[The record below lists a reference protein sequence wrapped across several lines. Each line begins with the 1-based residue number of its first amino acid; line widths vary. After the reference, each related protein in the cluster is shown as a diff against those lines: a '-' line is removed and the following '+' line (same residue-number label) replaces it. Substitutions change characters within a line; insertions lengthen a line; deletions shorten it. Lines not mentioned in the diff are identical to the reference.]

1 MNSSDLFVNSVII
14 ILFQDEK
21 EVMMK
26 RFLPR
31 LTAAFLYFGSIIG
44 LLFSI
49 AVIASV
55 FPIRAKLADGLD
67 ESLAVTHKGLTT
79 TSNIL
84 TTIDTTLTK
93 VDRSLTVLVD
103 SARDTSESL
112 KTTSEMATSIAS
124 LVGDSFTAVINET
137 QSSLEVAGKTAR
149 IVDNTLAIIAAVPI
163 IGARYEPE
171 NTLEDS
177 INGISNSLDP
187 MTNNLGEVR
196 DDLKQT
202 AEDLSGIRSSLDTL
216 ADSLENILGSIED
229 TQKSTQEYI
238 ATVNTLIDKVE
249 FIQKNFR
256 TWLTILSV
264 LAILFFLWMAA
275 AQIGMMMQAKAL
287 WVGYPKEPVEV
298 RHNGKE
304 EKVEIEPIEKDPPQ
318 PQTDP
323 NEKESSTPDQTKGI

>member
-1 MNSSDLFVNSVII
+1 
-14 ILFQDEK
+14 
-21 EVMMK
+21 MMK

-31 LTAAFLYFGSIIG
+31 LTATFLYFGSIIG
-44 LLFSI
+44 LLFSVAFI
-49 AVIASV
+49 ALV
-55 FPIRAKLADGLD
+55 FPIRAKLVVGLD
-67 ESLAVTHKGLTT
+67 ESLALTHKGLIT

-93 VDRSLTVLVD
+93 VDGSLTVLVN

-124 LVGDSFTAVINET
+124 LVGDSFTAVINKT
-137 QSSLEVAGKTAR
+137 QTSLEVAGKTAR
-149 IVDNTLAIIAAVPI
+149 IVDDTLAIIAAVPI

-177 INGISNSLDP
+177 INGISTSLDP
-187 MTNNLGEVR
+187 MTTNLGVVR

-202 AEDLSGIRSSLDTL
+202 AEDLGGIRSSLDTL
-216 ADSLENILGSIED
+216 ADSLEDILGSVED
-229 TQKSTQEYI
+229 TQKSTQEYL

-264 LAILFFLWMAA
+264 LAILFFSWMAA
-275 AQIGMMMQAKAL
+275 AQVGMMIQAKAL
-287 WVGYPKEPVEV
+287 WVGIPKEPVEI

-304 EKVEIEPIEKDPPQ
+304 KEIEIEPIEKDPSQ
-318 PQTDP
+318 PQTDLV
-323 NEKESSTPDQTKGI
+323 EKGSETSDQTKGA

>member
-1 MNSSDLFVNSVII
+1 
-14 ILFQDEK
+14 
-21 EVMMK
+21 MK

-49 AVIASV
+49 AVIALV
-55 FPIRAKLADGLD
+55 FPIRAKLVVGLD

-93 VDRSLTVLVD
+93 VDGSLTVLVD

-112 KTTSEMATSIAS
+112 KTTSEMASSIAS
-124 LVGDSFTAVINET
+124 LVGDSFTSVINKT
-137 QSSLEVAGKTAR
+137 QDSLEVAGKTAR
-149 IVDNTLAIIAAVPI
+149 IVDDTLAIIAAVPI

-177 INGISNSLDP
+177 INGISTSLNP
-187 MTNNLGEVR
+187 MTTNLGEVR

-202 AEDLSGIRSSLDTL
+202 AEDLGGIRSSLDTL
-216 ADSLENILGSIED
+216 ADSLEEILGSVED
-229 TQKSTQEYI
+229 TQKSTREYI

-275 AQIGMMMQAKAL
+275 AQVGMMMQAKAL
-287 WVGYPKEPVEV
+287 WVGFPKEPVES
-298 RHNGKE
+298 RHNQEDKE
-304 EKVEIEPIEKDPPQ
+304 IMIETIKKDPSQ
-318 PQTDP
+318 SQIDLD
-323 NEKESSTPDQTKGI
+323 EKGSETSEQTKEI